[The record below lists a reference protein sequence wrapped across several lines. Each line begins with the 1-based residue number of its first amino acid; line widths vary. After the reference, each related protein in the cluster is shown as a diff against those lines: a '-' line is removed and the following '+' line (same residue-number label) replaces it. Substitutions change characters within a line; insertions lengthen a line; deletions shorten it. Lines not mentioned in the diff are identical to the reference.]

1 MDYRKNQGGK
11 LYKKLEK
18 KIAKFGYYAEF
29 CSPRNVGEQAK
40 IM

>member
-1 MDYRKNQGGK
+1 M
-11 LYKKLEK
+11 LYKELEK

-29 CSPRNVGEQAK
+29 CSPAFLGEQAK